1 MTSFPRPLL
10 LAAVALLLGAAAPS
24 EPERNAPPPTSPK
37 PVKPSTEVLF
47 ADDFSDKT
55 LARWTADQPDVWTVR
70 RGVLRGDLPDGK
82 QQHAFLRAGSVEWGD
97 YAVDL
102 DVCQMRGVD
111 KGVAVRVVGNKAIAI
126 DLRGP
131 GYQDVLL
138 HRDEWPIA
146 RAKVV
151 NGNGIWHHVRV
162 EARGH
167 HYRVFVN
174 GEAVLDKEDGR
185 QSHPRG
191 AIAVPAY
198 TGGGGKCTVYY
209 DNVVVSALD

>member
-1 MTSFPRPLL
+1 MTSPARPLL
-10 LAAVALLLGAAAPS
+10 LAAFALLLGAATPS

-37 PVKPSTEVLF
+37 PVMPSTEVLF
-47 ADDFSDKT
+47 ADDFSDRT
-55 LARWTADQPDVWTVR
+55 LARWTTDRPDVWTAR

-82 QQHAFLRAGSVEWGD
+82 QQHSFLRAGSATWTD

-111 KGVAVRVVGNKAIAI
+111 KGVAVRVVENKAIAV

-138 HRDEWPIA
+138 HRDEWPIG

-162 EARGH
+162 EARGPRF
-167 HYRVFVN
+167 RVFVN
-174 GEAVLDKEDGR
+174 GERVLERENGR
-185 QSHPRG
+185 ASHARG
-191 AIAVPAY
+191 GIALPAY

-209 DNVVVSALD
+209 DNVVVSALK